1 MTGLSKKDKLW
12 EIWSDGFYNLKGIIN
27 SERGLS
33 LIPMSLTTRG
43 QDECIMSSDLG
54 KVPLTIAEV
63 SKYGIIKDDQD
74 SLYKYAIY
82 KLLKSEYKLNLL
94 MPDSN
99 EKIEWK
105 QIDNESDVELFEEQR
120 AQMEE
125 IKNKSTYLVFV
136 EGKEKVGKTTLIKS
150 YCFRTLGHGKSA
162 AYYLDFN
169 RGYFDFCDFIN
180 EFSALPSNGINRYT
194 IFLDHLYCC
203 DLETAEH
210 VLDFFR
216 KLAEVLKKKHINIK
230 VIVSETSNRK
240 FKASKQENT
249 VFLNSSM
256 KKDKALFEQEVS
268 KNNLSKKELRLLYKI
283 LTLSRVGI
291 QVILDSEEK
300 TVLLKKGGL
309 FEKVSGMTVHKDI
322 FNPDSCIVSFFN
334 FDTARLMQEYLEENF
349 AEQVGKRQ
357 KQKIC
362 RAYLLE
368 YSDISTL
375 RSLLGNFVDRN
386 LKLKEDDD
394 TFLQDY
400 LYLIKYCTDCK
411 KKL

>member
-256 KKDKALFEQEVS
+256 KKDKALFEHC
-268 KNNLSKKELRLLYKI
+268 LLY
-283 LTLSRVGI
+283 TSPSPR
-291 QVILDSEEK
+291 D
-300 TVLLKKGGL
+300 
-309 FEKVSGMTVHKDI
+309 
-322 FNPDSCIVSFFN
+322 
-334 FDTARLMQEYLEENF
+334 
-349 AEQVGKRQ
+349 
-357 KQKIC
+357 
-362 RAYLLE
+362 
-368 YSDISTL
+368 
-375 RSLLGNFVDRN
+375 
-386 LKLKEDDD
+386 
-394 TFLQDY
+394 
-400 LYLIKYCTDCK
+400 
-411 KKL
+411 

>member
-1 MTGLSKKDKLW
+1 M
-12 EIWSDGFYNLKGIIN
+12 
-27 SERGLS
+27 
-33 LIPMSLTTRG
+33 
-43 QDECIMSSDLG
+43 
-54 KVPLTIAEV
+54 
-63 SKYGIIKDDQD
+63 
-74 SLYKYAIY
+74 
-82 KLLKSEYKLNLL
+82 
-94 MPDSN
+94 
-99 EKIEWK
+99 
-105 QIDNESDVELFEEQR
+105 
-120 AQMEE
+120 
-125 IKNKSTYLVFV
+125 
-136 EGKEKVGKTTLIKS
+136 
-150 YCFRTLGHGKSA
+150 
-162 AYYLDFN
+162 
-169 RGYFDFCDFIN
+169 
-180 EFSALPSNGINRYT
+180 
-194 IFLDHLYCC
+194 
-203 DLETAEH
+203 ETAEH

-375 RSLLGNFVDRN
+375 RSLLEILLTG
-386 LKLKEDDD
+386 
-394 TFLQDY
+394 
-400 LYLIKYCTDCK
+400 I
-411 KKL
+411 